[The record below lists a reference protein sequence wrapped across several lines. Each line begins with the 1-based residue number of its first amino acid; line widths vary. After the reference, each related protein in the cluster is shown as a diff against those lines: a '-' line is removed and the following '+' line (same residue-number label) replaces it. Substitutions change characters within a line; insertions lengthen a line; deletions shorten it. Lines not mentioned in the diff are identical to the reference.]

1 MAITKVSDF
10 SISDFPADTTFLL
23 DTNVLYFVHSGYY
36 MPTNPKSQIYSN
48 LLQQLLSNGRKIVLS
63 ALNIQE
69 LLYGIENKEYELY
82 LQTTHQ
88 SRQVCTK
95 KGYRRNPAERAKL
108 FSKMNTVLTE
118 LSSTY
123 VCADA
128 IVKCVQ
134 IESFVNNLTAHHYD
148 PIDYVL
154 VENYRQNKNIVF
166 ISDDKDFQTDGTID
180 LITA

>member
-1 MAITKVSDF
+1 MAKSSVSEHIAHIFEDGE
-10 SISDFPADTTFLL
+10 LE
-23 DTNVLYFVHSGYY
+23 
-36 MPTNPKSQIYSN
+36 
-48 LLQQLLSNGRKIVLS
+48 QQ
-63 ALNIQE
+63 A
-69 LLYGIENKEYELY
+69 
-82 LQTTHQ
+82 
-88 SRQVCTK
+88 
-95 KGYRRNPAERAKL
+95 
-108 FSKMNTVLTE
+108 TVLTE

-134 IESFVNNLTAHHYD
+134 IEGFVNNLTAHHYD